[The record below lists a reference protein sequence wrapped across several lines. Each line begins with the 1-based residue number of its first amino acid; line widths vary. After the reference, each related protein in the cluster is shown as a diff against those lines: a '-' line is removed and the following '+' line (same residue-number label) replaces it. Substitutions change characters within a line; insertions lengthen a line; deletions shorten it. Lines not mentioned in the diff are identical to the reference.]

1 MIDLR
6 QMLIDTF
13 KNSDIPEEID
23 ELKIGDIEEW
33 DSLGNFNLL
42 LSIEQTLD
50 IQFDIESMEK
60 LTSIEEIKKEI
71 EHVLS
76 ER

>member
-23 ELKIGDIEEW
+23 ELKIGDIDEW

-71 EHVLS
+71 AHVLS

>member
-50 IQFDIESMEK
+50 IQFDMESMEK

-71 EHVLS
+71 ENVLS

>member
-13 KNSDIPEEID
+13 RNSDIPEEID

>member
-42 LSIEQTLD
+42 LSIEQTLY
-50 IQFDIESMEK
+50 IQFDMESMEK

-71 EHVLS
+71 ENVLS

>member
-6 QMLIDTF
+6 KILIDTF
-13 KNSDIPEEID
+13 KNSDIPQEID

-60 LTSIEEIKKEI
+60 LISIEEIKREI

-76 ER
+76 HR